1 MKIIAIGIQTET
13 SIGNFSALPNIAE
26 KSLKKKINT
35 LAIMGKNT

>member
-13 SIGNFSALPNIAE
+13 AIVNFSALPSTAE
-26 KSLKKKINT
+26 KSLKKKIST